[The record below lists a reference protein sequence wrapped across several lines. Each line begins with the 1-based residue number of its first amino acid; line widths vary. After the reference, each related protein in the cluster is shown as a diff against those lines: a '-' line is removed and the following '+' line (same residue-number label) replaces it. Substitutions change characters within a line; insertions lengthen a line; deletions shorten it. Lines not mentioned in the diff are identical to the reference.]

1 MLGPKYHPLKPGAWT
16 HASPLGDGWIP
27 PAPATHGDPTANA
40 AAGEQSSSNR
50 YFTRRWQKRRPK
62 ETANCGG
69 TGDGSSNGND
79 NDEKEEE
86 EDSERLTG
94 ERRTEEGERDGEEE
108 DQEGGNVALFMMM
121 GAALQPVA
129 RVPAGNVLALAGLEG
144 RVNKCATL
152 TDTPQC
158 PAMRAV
164 TLQAKPMVR
173 VAVEALHQQDMDK
186 LELGLSRLYQAD
198 PAVEVGGWAGG
209 GPCVGR

>member
-1 MLGPKYHPLKPGAWT
+1 MKG
-16 HASPLGDGWIP
+16 
-27 PAPATHGDPTANA
+27 
-40 AAGEQSSSNR
+40 
-50 YFTRRWQKRRPK
+50 
-62 ETANCGG
+62 
-69 TGDGSSNGND
+69 
-79 NDEKEEE
+79 
-86 EDSERLTG
+86 
-94 ERRTEEGERDGEEE
+94 
-108 DQEGGNVALFMMM
+108 GGNLALYMMM

-152 TDTPQC
+152 SDTPEC

-198 PAVEVGGWAGG
+198 PAVEARVRLCDA
-209 GPCVGR
+209 CVCHGSFFFCL